1 MVVCEQCGG
10 RRLRSWIV
18 ERAQGRLVITECLS
32 CGKRISRWFG
42 DPLSAPKSV
51 DTPPK
56 ALS

>member
-32 CGKRISRWFG
+32 CGKRISRWFS
-42 DPLSAPKSV
+42 DPLNPPKPV

-56 ALS
+56 ALG